1 MAYKYKLVTEV
12 DPSTFQKAASAIPST
27 VNKINVGKKISGEQ
41 FGELEHILREKG
53 IDDDTISDIL
63 DTWAERY
70 MFVNPNEGKD
80 PLDAKM
86 QDLLKRFKDEDEKSG
101 ESKPDPDIKN
111 TLKEQGKKNLALEV
125 LTRLKE
131 AKKKTDRCKRI
142 ADRKYNKPSA
152 YKSGAIVRCRQ
163 GKIWKDIK

>member
-12 DPSTFQKAASAIPST
+12 DPSAFQKAASAIPST

-41 FGELEHILREKG
+41 FGELENILREKG

-86 QDLLKRFKDEDEKSG
+86 QDLKKRFEKEDEEMG
-101 ESKPDPDIKN
+101 EPKPDPNTKN
-111 TLKEQGKKNLALEV
+111 TLKEQGKANLAQEV
-125 LTRLKE
+125 LRRLKN
-131 AKKKTDRCKRI
+131 R
-142 ADRKYNKPSA
+142 
-152 YKSGAIVRCRQ
+152 
-163 GKIWKDIK
+163 